1 MHRLDVHQPLTTSL
15 LHFGQGSRISQT
27 FYSHR
32 DNLDIVSI
40 CLRNP
45 DRYQIPLQFV
55 LSEGKQVV
63 RSLDFN
69 SANID
74 FQDCTKFQFPKVEDS
89 ANKTYQVEIISPK
102 STDPLSISPLIL
114 DVEAHTGTD
123 YLGGVASLNDKDTGL
138 DLHFKTFYHQSIQDT
153 LVESLTQ
160 IPPRIPFICHYPDCH
175 HVACL

>member
-1 MHRLDVHQPLTTSL
+1 MHRLDVHQPLTTTL

-55 LSEGKQVV
+55 LSENNQVV
-63 RSLDFN
+63 RNLDFN

-89 ANKTYQVEIISPK
+89 ANKTYQVEIISPQ
-102 STDPLSISPLIL
+102 STDPLQIRPLIL
-114 DVEAHTGTD
+114 DVEAHNG
-123 YLGGVASLNDKDTGL
+123 
-138 DLHFKTFYHQSIQDT
+138 DLHFKTFYYQSIQDT

-160 IPPRIPFICHYPDCH
+160 IPPRILADWGFFVFWTVIVGLI
-175 HVACL
+175 VARLLKRNSK